1 MVFLA
6 EDHRL
11 QVDRI
16 LAASPL
22 IPVISIQQP
31 EHALPLCQALVDGG
45 IRVLEITLRTAHGLA
60 AIKEVRAAMPEEV
73 WVGAGTVT
81 DIDRYREAEHAG
93 ADFVVSPGVTNR
105 LLDYGLTSDV
115 PLLPGIATVSELMV
129 GYELGYRSFKFFPA
143 AVAGGIDA
151 LKAFGGPFADA
162 RFCPTGGIRQDTA
175 RDFHALD
182 NVIAVGGT
190 WLTPD
195 ALVSSGDWGAI
206 EELARQS
213 LADCRC

>member
-11 QVDRI
+11 QVERI

-22 IPVISIQQP
+22 IPVISIHQP

-60 AIKEVRAAMPEEV
+60 AIKEVRAAMPAEV

-81 DIDRYREAEHAG
+81 DIDRYRDAEHAG
-93 ADFVVSPGVTNR
+93 ADFIVSPGVTSR
-105 LLDYGLTSDV
+105 LLDYGLTSNV
-115 PLLPGIATVSELMV
+115 PLLPGIATVSELMM

-143 AVAGGIDA
+143 VVSGGLAA
-151 LKAFGGPFADA
+151 LKAFAGPFADA

-175 RDFHALD
+175 RDFRALD
-182 NVIAVGGT
+182 NVLAVGGT

-195 ALVSSGDWGAI
+195 DLVHGGDWTAI
-206 EELARQS
+206 EKLARQS
-213 LADCRC
+213 LADCRP

>member
-175 RDFHALD
+175 RDFHALA